1 MNLEL
6 FIAKRIHFNKQGGK
20 TVSRPAVRVAILGIA
35 LGLAVMLITVAI
47 VIGFKKEIRNKVIAF
62 GSHIQITNYDNNNT
76 YEMKPIW
83 ASDSLIQSLSNVT
96 GVAHVQRFAT
106 KPGIVKT
113 DEDVQGVIL
122 KGIDKSFDW
131 KFYRQNLIEGD
142 TISLT
147 DSVLPSKQI
156 IISQYLANLLK
167 LKVGQSLFTYFVE
180 NENIRARKFTIVG
193 IYCTNFVEYDRQF
206 ILTDIRQIQQLNA
219 WEPQQVSGL
228 EILIKNYNE
237 LDKIGDKI
245 YFRTANHINKDG
257 SAMKS
262 QTIEELNPQI
272 FSWLDMLDMN
282 VWIILILMLV
292 VAGFNMISGLLI
304 LILER
309 TNMIGILK
317 AMGAKNW
324 SIRKIFLYHSF
335 FLIGKGMLWGN
346 IIGVS
351 LILIQHFTHIIP
363 LEAETYY
370 IDYVP
375 VYVSFIHI
383 LILNIGTF
391 ICSALM
397 LILPSYL
404 ISKILPAKS
413 IKFE

>member
-6 FIAKRIHFNKQGGK
+6 FIAKRIHFNKQDGK

-62 GSHIQITNYDNNNT
+62 GSHIQVTNYDNNGT
-76 YEMKPIW
+76 FEMKPTV
-83 ASDSLIQSLSNVT
+83 ATDSLVKSLA
-96 GVAHVQRFAT
+96 GVKGVSHVQRFAT
-106 KPGIVKT
+106 KPGIIKT

-122 KGIDKSFDW
+122 KGISNDFDW
-131 KFYRQNLIEGD
+131 KFYRKNLIEGD
-142 TISLT
+142 TISMT
-147 DSVLPSKQI
+147 DSILPSKQI
-156 IISQYLANLLK
+156 IISKYLSDLLK
-167 LKVGQSLFTYFVE
+167 IKVGQSLFTYFVE
-180 NENIRARKFTIVG
+180 NENVRARKFTIVG

-206 ILTDIRQIQQLNA
+206 ILTDIRQIQQLNN
-219 WEPQQVSGL
+219 WDTNQVSGL
-228 EILIKNYNE
+228 EILIKDYTE
-237 LDKIGDKI
+237 LQTIGDKI
-245 YFRTANHINKDG
+245 YFRTANRLNADG

-262 QTIEELNPQI
+262 QTIEDLNPQI

-346 IIGVS
+346 LIGIS
-351 LILIQHFTHIIP
+351 LIVLQHYTHIIP
-363 LEAETYY
+363 LDAATYY
-370 IDYVP
+370 VSSVP
-375 VYVSFIHI
+375 VYFSLIHI
-383 LILNIGTF
+383 LILNVGTF
-391 ICSALM
+391 ICSSLM
-397 LILPSYL
+397 LIIPSYL
-404 ISKILPAKS
+404 IAKILPAKS